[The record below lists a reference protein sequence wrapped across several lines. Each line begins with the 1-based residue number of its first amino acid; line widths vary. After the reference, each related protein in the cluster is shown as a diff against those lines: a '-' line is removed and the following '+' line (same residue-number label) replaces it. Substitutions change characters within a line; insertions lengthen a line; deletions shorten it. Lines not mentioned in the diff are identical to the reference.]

1 MSEEEKTLSAID
13 ETIQAAK
20 TIIEVLETSRSEL
33 VKLENDK
40 TELSQEKEKL
50 ENEKTQ
56 LESEKASLEAEK
68 KQSESEKSSLE
79 AEKKQL
85 ESEKSSLQSDKKLL
99 ELEKTKL
106 EEATEKLEKEK
117 QERDQKIGDLT
128 GEQMK
133 LLDEYKNVKVELEK
147 FMKSTEEA
155 ENAEFNFERIR
166 ALLSIYSV
174 LVSEIWQGQPHYR
187 ILLALH
193 GDKEEW
199 TRNEIKNTTGIGG
212 AFVLR
217 SVQELAKVD
226 LVDYDMD
233 TQTVKL
239 KQRLFPKKALEE
251 KK

>member
-40 TELSQEKEKL
+40 TELSQEKGKL
-50 ENEKTQ
+50 EKEKTQ
-56 LESEKASLEAEK
+56 L
-68 KQSESEKSSLE
+68 ESEKSSLE

-85 ESEKSSLQSDKKLL
+85 ESEKSSSEAEKKQLESEKSSLEADKKLL
-99 ELEKTKL
+99 ELEKAKL

-133 LLDEYKNVKVELEK
+133 LLDEYKKVKVELEK
-147 FMKSTEEA
+147 FMKTTEEA

-187 ILLALH
+187 ILLAMH

-199 TRNEIKNTTGIGG
+199 TRDEIKSTTGIGG

-217 SVQELAKVD
+217 SVQELAKVN

-251 KK
+251 K